1 MSSKDP
7 ADAVSAAAFAEGDVL
22 CRTEIEESEELI
34 GELVGLLASH
44 HAGVD
49 GGAALEAVLARE
61 RESPTFIARGV
72 AMPHA
77 RLDGLEAPLVAA
89 ATSED
94 GVEFAGAGQTAN
106 LVLVV
111 LTPKCSPAAY
121 LKIAA
126 SIARRLRTQ
135 GFLDEALSCA
145 EPAELCAL
153 FNGDRQFHSSVT
165 AADMMSPP
173 GAVLQDTNSVKDAI
187 DAIVKTGLA
196 EIPVVDKAGD
206 LVGVAS
212 ARALLGICV
221 PDYML
226 WMEDLSLFS
235 NFEPFETLLKN
246 ESSTWLADITDDD
259 YASVAVDQPAIAVA
273 EAMARHKTNRCFVL
287 DGARLAG
294 VVTLPSFLN
303 NIFRD

>member
-1 MSSKDP
+1 MASNAKNDNSQPVFFSKD
-7 ADAVSAAAFAEGDVL
+7 SII
-22 CRTEIEESEELI
+22 CRSDITGSPELI
-34 GELVGLLASH
+34 SALVDLLSSSH
-44 HAGVD
+44 SQVKRDQAIQ
-49 GGAALEAVLARE
+49 AVLDRE
-61 RESPTFIARGV
+61 RESATFIARDV

-77 RLDGLEAPLVAA
+77 RIDEIDAPLVAV

-94 GVEFAGAGQTAN
+94 GFNFGGSRVAH
-106 LVLVV
+106 LVFLV

-126 SIARRLRTQ
+126 AIARRLKSPD
-135 GFLDEALSCA
+135 FLDSALNCQSA
-145 EPAELCAL
+145 AELADYL
-153 FNGDRQFHSSVT
+153 NGAHNLHAPVT

-173 GAVLQDTNSVKDAI
+173 GAVLLDNNSVKDAI
-187 DAIVKTGLA
+187 DAIVKTGLP
-196 EIPVVDKAGD
+196 EIPVVDKSGD

-212 ARALLGICV
+212 ARALLGVCV

-226 WMEDLSLFS
+226 WMEDLSLFN
-235 NFEPFETLLKN
+235 NFEPFETLLRK

-259 YASVAVDQPAIAVA
+259 YASVSIDQPAIAVA

-287 DGARLAG
+287 DGSRLAG
-294 VVTLPSFLN
+294 VITLPSFLN

>member
-1 MSSKDP
+1 MASSDSAGDAP
-7 ADAVSAAAFAEGDVL
+7 AAVFSVEDVL
-22 CRTEIEESEELI
+22 CRTEIEESGELI
-34 GELVGLLASH
+34 QRLVGLLAEH
-44 HAGVD
+44 HPGFD
-49 GGAALEAVLARE
+49 SEAALAAVMK
-61 RESPTFIARGV
+61 RESEAPTFVAQGV

-77 RLDGLEAPLVAA
+77 RVDGIDAPLVAV

-94 GVEFAGAGQTAN
+94 GVSFESAGYTAS
-106 LVLVV
+106 LVFLV
-111 LTPKCSPAAY
+111 LTPHHSPAAY

-126 SIARRLRTQ
+126 KIARRLRSQ
-135 GFLDEALSCA
+135 GFLEEAAACSTP
-145 EPAELCAL
+145 EEVFAL
-153 FNGDRQFHSSVT
+153 FSGTRHDHSSVT
-165 AADMMSPP
+165 AGDMMSPP

-187 DAIVKTGLA
+187 DAIVTTGLA

-212 ARALLGICV
+212 ARALLGVCV

-226 WMEDLSLFS
+226 WMEDLSLFN
-235 NFEPFETLLKN
+235 NFEPFETLLRK

-259 YASVAVDQPAIAVA
+259 YASVSIDQPAIAVA
-273 EAMARHKTNRCFVL
+273 EAMARHKTNRCFVV

>member
-1 MSSKDP
+1 MSSSDLAEAAP
-7 ADAVSAAAFAEGDVL
+7 AAAFEAEDVL
-22 CRTEIEESEELI
+22 CHTDIEESGELI
-34 GELVGLLASH
+34 ENLVTLLAAH
-44 HAGVD
+44 HAGID
-49 GGAALEAVLARE
+49 RAAAIAAVMARE
-61 RESPTFIARGV
+61 EESPTFVAQGV

-77 RLDGLEAPLVAA
+77 RIGGIEKPLVAV

-94 GVEFAGAGQTAN
+94 GVAFGPAGRAAS
-106 LVLVV
+106 VV
-111 LTPKCSPAAY
+111 FLILTPQRSPAAY

-126 SIARRLRTQ
+126 TVARCLRSP
-135 GFLDEALSCA
+135 GFLDEAVSCSTA
-145 EPAELCAL
+145 EELCAL
-153 FNGDRQFHSSVT
+153 FSGGRHGHASVT

-173 GAVLQDTNSVKDAI
+173 GAVLQDNNSVKDAI

-196 EIPVVDKAGD
+196 EIPVVDKSGD

-226 WMEDLSLFS
+226 WMEDLSLFN

-259 YASVAVDQPAIAVA
+259 YASVSVDQPAIAVA